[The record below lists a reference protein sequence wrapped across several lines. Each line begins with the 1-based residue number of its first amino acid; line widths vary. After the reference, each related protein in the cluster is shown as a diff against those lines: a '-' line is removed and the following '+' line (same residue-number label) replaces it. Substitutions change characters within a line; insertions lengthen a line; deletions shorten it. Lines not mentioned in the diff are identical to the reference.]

1 MTLQKYRNL
10 FFFYPY
16 IILGILFLLCI
27 LVWPLRLLGHTSYE
41 RAALDRGITGS
52 IDLSGSAM
60 AAGEFTSF
68 KEHLESISFQFIKS
82 SQAQEGTAVL
92 ELYNS
97 AQTPVTTVS
106 LDIADIKSFPSIADM
121 NFLSAISGSAF
132 GSSTCTTGWSF
143 LGSGFATDQ

>member
-60 AAGEFTSF
+60 AAG
-68 KEHLESISFQFIKS
+68 
-82 SQAQEGTAVL
+82 
-92 ELYNS
+92 
-97 AQTPVTTVS
+97 
-106 LDIADIKSFPSIADM
+106 
-121 NFLSAISGSAF
+121 
-132 GSSTCTTGWSF
+132 
-143 LGSGFATDQ
+143 

>member
-82 SQAQEGTAVL
+82 SQAQ
-92 ELYNS
+92 
-97 AQTPVTTVS
+97 
-106 LDIADIKSFPSIADM
+106 
-121 NFLSAISGSAF
+121 
-132 GSSTCTTGWSF
+132 
-143 LGSGFATDQ
+143 